1 MESEIEIDYLP
12 SFTFPG
18 ADINVLRILPIPVD
32 EAYLI
37 YWFIHFFHSYIL
49 WGVHRDKF
57 HLNAEN
63 NIIHTLYE
71 KLRSG
76 SVLKIS

>member
-18 ADINVLRILPIPVD
+18 ADINVLRILPVPVDD

-37 YWFIHFFHSYIL
+37 Y
-49 WGVHRDKF
+49 
-57 HLNAEN
+57 
-63 NIIHTLYE
+63 
-71 KLRSG
+71 
-76 SVLKIS
+76 